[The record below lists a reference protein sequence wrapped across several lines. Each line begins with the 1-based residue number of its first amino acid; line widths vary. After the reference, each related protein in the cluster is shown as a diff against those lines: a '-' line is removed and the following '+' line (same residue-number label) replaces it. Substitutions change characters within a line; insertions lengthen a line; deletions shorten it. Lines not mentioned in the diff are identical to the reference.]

1 MPAEAT
7 NDFDG
12 HDGGACMRVGWKFGG
27 DAEGVWGA
35 QRYYSRSGGEEDPA
49 PEMGEERG
57 VDRWMDGE

>member
-12 HDGGACMRVGWKFGG
+12 HDGGTYLRVGWKFWG

-35 QRYYSRSGGEEDPA
+35 QRYYSGSGGEEDSA
-49 PEMGEERG
+49 PGMGEGRG
-57 VDRWMDGE
+57 VD